1 MPVQY
6 LISVRSTDM
15 YHTDTYVRI
24 HGYMDTWIA
33 GYMDTHMIHTY
44 NIHTYIHSHMY
55 PYVLVSVAG
64 IWRLALI
71 FHNPLLSHSL
81 T

>member
-6 LISVRSTDM
+6 L
-15 YHTDTYVRI
+15 YVSYGYIRI

-33 GYMDTHMIHTY
+33 GYMDTHIHIYTY
-44 NIHTYIHSHMY
+44 THTYIHTHMY

>member
-6 LISVRSTDM
+6 L
-15 YHTDTYVRI
+15 YVSYGYIRI

-44 NIHTYIHSHMY
+44 GYIHIYIHTYIHTYTYVY

>member
-6 LISVRSTDM
+6 L
-15 YHTDTYVRI
+15 YVSY
-24 HGYMDTWIA
+24 GYMDTWIA

-44 NIHTYIHSHMY
+44 IHLYIHMY
-55 PYVLVSVAG
+55 RMYILVSVAG

-71 FHNPLLSHSL
+71 IHNPLLSHSL